1 MNSRE
6 ETGIVLE
13 LQRLSTEDG
22 PGVRTTVFLK
32 GCTLACAWCH
42 NPESIDPRPQ
52 VQWMGNRC
60 IGCRTCVATCPQHAL
75 ELTGTGM
82 QIDRS
87 PCTGCSVCVTACPS
101 GAMDLLGAR
110 WTAQGL
116 LAEVVKD
123 QAYFGLDGG
132 VTVSGGEP
140 VLQGDFCRSFLA
152 AAHAVGLHTAV
163 DTCGMV
169 ATDRFL
175 AVAREADL
183 VLYDLKEADSL
194 RHKMFTGQDNTII
207 LANVVVLADMMRH
220 EGRPRTLW
228 IRTPLIPGATAAD
241 LNIRV
246 LGAFIAENLAD
257 VVSRW
262 DLCAFNNLARDKYAR
277 LGRDWLYAGTPLM
290 SAEEVRHLVDVARS
304 SGVNPDIV
312 QWSGRTRLDDPLA
325 VEGHSADPGPPSP
338 GGCQHG
344 GCNE

>member
-1 MNSRE
+1 VNSRE

-32 GCTLACAWCH
+32 GCSLACAWCH

-60 IGCRTCVATCPQHAL
+60 IGCRTCVATCSEHAL

-87 PCTGCSVCVTACPS
+87 ICTGCSVCVTACPS

-123 QAYFGLDGG
+123 RAYFGLDGG

-140 VLQGDFCRSFLA
+140 ALQGEFCRLFLA

-163 DTCGMV
+163 DTCGMA

-175 AVAREADL
+175 DVAREADL

-194 RHKMFTGQDNTII
+194 RHKAFTGQDNTII
-207 LANVVVLADMMRH
+207 LANVLVLADMMRH
-220 EGRPRTLW
+220 EGRPRALW

-325 VEGHSADPGPPSP
+325 VEGHSADPGPSSP
-338 GGCQHG
+338 GGFQHG